1 MTTAPASST
10 PAPNTP
16 APNTPDPNTLVGV
29 DVGGSGVKAA
39 LVDLGTGHVTGR
51 IRVETPQ
58 PATPDA
64 IVSAVTGLVHQF
76 ANTGT
81 IGCTLPAVVANGVVR
96 TAAHIDPA
104 WIGAHAATLLSRA
117 TDRPCVVL
125 NDADAAGIAEA
136 RFGAA
141 RSRRGT
147 VVMVTIGTGVGTAV
161 LNDGV
166 LVPNAE
172 LGHIF
177 VKRHLADTWVSDATR
192 TAETLSWKLWTRRL
206 ERYLVQLHAILW
218 PELIVIGGGIV
229 KHADKFL
236 DRVDPGCEVRIAEL
250 GNLAGIVGAAV
261 AAAAH
266 DPAVTAD
273 RS

>member
-1 MTTAPASST
+1 MTMDAS
-10 PAPNTP
+10 AH
-16 APNTPDPNTLVGV
+16 ALVGV

-39 LVDLGTGHVTGR
+39 LVDLADGLANGR
-51 IRVETPQ
+51 LRVETPQ

-64 IVSAVTGLVHQF
+64 IAATVADLVRKIPSQG
-76 ANTGT
+76 A
-81 IGCTLPAVVANGVVR
+81 IGCTIPAVVTNGVVR
-96 TAAHIDPA
+96 SATHIDPT
-104 WIGAHAATLLSRA
+104 WIGTHAATLLSRA

-141 RSRRGT
+141 RGRRGV

-177 VKRHLADTWVSDATR
+177 VNRHLADGWVSDAAR
-192 TAETLSWKLWTRRL
+192 TAQTLSWKRWTRRL
-206 ERYLVQLHAILW
+206 DRYLTQLHQILW

-236 DRVDPGCEVRIAEL
+236 DRIDPDCEVRVAEL

-261 AAAAH
+261 AADAH
-266 DPAVTAD
+266 VPAVTAD

>member
-1 MTTAPASST
+1 MTTGTGTNA
-10 PAPNTP
+10 
-16 APNTPDPNTLVGV
+16 LVGV

-39 LVDLGTGHVTGR
+39 LVDLTEGQATGR
-51 IRVETPQ
+51 VRVETPQ

-64 IVSAVTGLVHQF
+64 IASTVAGLVRKF
-76 ANTGT
+76 DSDGA
-81 IGCTLPAVVANGVVR
+81 IGCTLPAVVTNGVVH
-96 TAAHIDPA
+96 TSAHIDPT
-104 WIGAHAATLLSRA
+104 WVGAPAATLLSRA

-125 NDADAAGIAEA
+125 NDADAAGMAEA

-141 RSRRGT
+141 RDRRGV

-166 LVPNAE
+166 LVPNSE

-177 VKRHLADTWVSDATR
+177 VNRHLADAWVSDATR
-192 TAETLSWKLWTRRL
+192 TALTLSWKRWARRL
-206 ERYLVQLHAILW
+206 DRYLTQLHAILW

-229 KHADKFL
+229 KHADRFL
-236 DRVDPGCEVRIAEL
+236 DRVDPGCEVSIAEL

-261 AAAAH
+261 AASGH
-266 DPAVTAD
+266 LPAVTTV

>member
-1 MTTAPASST
+1 MTTVNEAVA
-10 PAPNTP
+10 
-16 APNTPDPNTLVGV
+16 LVGV

-39 LVDLGTGHVTGR
+39 IVDLHAGQAAGR

-58 PATPDA
+58 PPTPDA
-64 IVSAVTGLVHQF
+64 IAAAIAGLVRHF
-76 ANTGT
+76 PGTTT
-81 IGCTLPAVVANGVVR
+81 IGCTLPAVVDNGVVR
-96 TAAHIDPA
+96 TATNIDKS
-104 WIGAHAATLLSRA
+104 WIGVHAATVLSRA

-141 RSRRGT
+141 RAHRGL
-147 VVMVTIGTGVGTAV
+147 VVMVTIGTGIGTA
-161 LNDGV
+161 LLQDGR
-166 LVPNAE
+166 LIANSE

-177 VKRHLADTWVSDATR
+177 VNRHLADTWVSDATR
-192 TAETLSWKLWTRRL
+192 VAEAVSWKRWTHRL
-206 ERYLVQLHAILW
+206 QRYLEQLHEIVW

-229 KHADKFL
+229 KHADRFL

-250 GNLAGIVGAAV
+250 GNLAGIVGAAL
-261 AAAAH
+261 AAGEH
-266 DPAVTAD
+266 VPGPID

>member
-1 MTTAPASST
+1 MTTQTGANA
-10 PAPNTP
+10 
-16 APNTPDPNTLVGV
+16 LVGV

-39 LVDLGTGHVTGR
+39 LVDLTDGRATGR

-64 IVSAVTGLVHQF
+64 IASTVAGLVRRF
-76 ANTGT
+76 ESTGA
-81 IGCTLPAVVANGVVR
+81 IGCTLPAVVTNGVVH

-125 NDADAAGIAEA
+125 NDADAAGVAEA

-141 RSRRGT
+141 RGRRGV
-147 VVMVTIGTGVGTAV
+147 VVMVTNGTGVGTAV
-161 LNDGV
+161 LTDGV
-166 LVPNAE
+166 LVPNTE
-172 LGHIF
+172 LGHVF
-177 VKRHLADTWVSDATR
+177 VNRHLADAWVSDATR
-192 TAETLSWKLWTRRL
+192 TKLNLSWKRWTRRL
-206 ERYLVQLHAILW
+206 DRYLAHLHGILW

-229 KHADKFL
+229 KHADRFL
-236 DRVDPGCEVRIAEL
+236 DRLDPGCEVIVAEL

-261 AAAAH
+261 AADAH
-266 DPAVTAD
+266 MPAVAID

>member
-1 MTTAPASST
+1 MTMVTGANA
-10 PAPNTP
+10 
-16 APNTPDPNTLVGV
+16 LVGV

-39 LVDLGTGHVTGR
+39 RVDLATGQAHGR

-58 PATPDA
+58 PPTPDA
-64 IVSAVTGLVHQF
+64 IASAVAGLVRQF
-76 ANTGT
+76 PGTGT

-96 TAAHIDPA
+96 TATNIDHA
-104 WIGAHAATLLSRA
+104 WIGVHAATIISRA

-125 NDADAAGIAEA
+125 NDADAAGVAEA

-141 RSRRGT
+141 RAHRGL
-147 VVMVTIGTGVGTAV
+147 VVMVTIGTGVGTAL
-161 LNDGV
+161 LNDGE
-166 LVPNAE
+166 LIANSE

-177 VKRHLADTWVSDATR
+177 VNRHLADTWVSDATR
-192 TAETLSWKLWTRRL
+192 VAESLTWKRWTRRL
-206 ERYLVQLHAILW
+206 DRFLVQLHEIVW

-229 KHADKFL
+229 KHADRFL

-250 GNLAGIVGAAV
+250 GNLAGIVGAAL
-261 AAAAH
+261 AAGEH
-266 DPAVTAD
+266 VPAVATD

>member
-1 MTTAPASST
+1 MTMETTA
-10 PAPNTP
+10 NG
-16 APNTPDPNTLVGV
+16 LVGV
-29 DVGGSGVKAA
+29 DVGGTGVKAA
-39 LVDLGTGHVTGR
+39 RVDLGTGQATGR

-64 IVSAVTGLVHQF
+64 IATTVAGLVHQLPG
-76 ANTGT
+76 TGA
-81 IGCTLPAVVANGVVR
+81 IGCTMPAVVAAGEVR
-96 TAAHIDPA
+96 TATHIDPA
-104 WIGAHAATLLSRA
+104 WIGVHAATLLSRA

-141 RSRRGT
+141 RAHRG
-147 VVMVTIGTGVGTAV
+147 VVVVVTIGTGVGTAV
-161 LNDGV
+161 ISDGV

-177 VKRHLADTWVSDATR
+177 VNRHFADGWVSDAARVAQNVT
-192 TAETLSWKLWTRRL
+192 WKRWTRRL
-206 ERYLVQLHAILW
+206 DRYLTQLHEILW

-229 KHADKFL
+229 KHSDRFL

-250 GNLAGIVGAAV
+250 GNLAGIVGAAI
-261 AAAAH
+261 AAGEHIPAA
-266 DPAVTAD
+266 TTN